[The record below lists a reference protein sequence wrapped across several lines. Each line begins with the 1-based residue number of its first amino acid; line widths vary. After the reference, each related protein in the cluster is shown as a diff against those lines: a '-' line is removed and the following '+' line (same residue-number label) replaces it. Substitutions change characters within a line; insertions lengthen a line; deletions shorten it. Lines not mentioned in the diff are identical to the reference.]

1 MHQIA
6 VGLAELGHEVT
17 FLSCSG
23 VMEFR
28 CNVSESFGRPLALA
42 ANPSDC
48 ARCIGNLRAYQ
59 KLSRESQISWVE
71 ADELLEPIRQVV
83 DQELQEVRMALE
95 SHKDYTSPTTGVT
108 PTNLA
113 LYETFLRFKLSSSA
127 TLTAEQLEYQLA
139 FALNACIMSHVAK
152 SLSKSYRPEVVIAF
166 SPQYSAVGAVVE
178 VFEALAARTY
188 FVESSAALNERY
200 SHVRIWNWSEFGL
213 ANPRMADFD
222 SLGELNI
229 GDSYEQRIKRHFEI
243 IEKGASFSVYSPKEK
258 ADLSPRTVFSIP
270 DQCRYA
276 LLSMSSSDELRAAQ
290 VIGRFES
297 PRNHPKVFPSQIE
310 WLKETIAWF
319 RDRPQAYLVVR
330 PHPRDFSTQREPEVA
345 QHAATIAQVLA
356 NLPPNVVVDS
366 PSSPLPLWSY
376 FKEVSALI
384 TGWSSTALEAL
395 HNGVPVVTYDSA
407 ITSFPATLSASGS
420 SKKEYFENLDKAMF
434 AIPGLS
440 PQREQLKKW
449 MFHNYFSQTIELTG
463 RPLEASRVKYRIID
477 RALNGIDYFAP
488 RIFDLFEQALL
499 KSRKSI
505 STRIAASRL
514 IAKEIKSSND

>member
-200 SHVRIWNWSEFGL
+200 SHVRIWNWSEFG
-213 ANPRMADFD
+213 
-222 SLGELNI
+222 
-229 GDSYEQRIKRHFEI
+229 
-243 IEKGASFSVYSPKEK
+243 
-258 ADLSPRTVFSIP
+258 
-270 DQCRYA
+270 
-276 LLSMSSSDELRAAQ
+276 
-290 VIGRFES
+290 
-297 PRNHPKVFPSQIE
+297 
-310 WLKETIAWF
+310 
-319 RDRPQAYLVVR
+319 
-330 PHPRDFSTQREPEVA
+330 
-345 QHAATIAQVLA
+345 
-356 NLPPNVVVDS
+356 
-366 PSSPLPLWSY
+366 
-376 FKEVSALI
+376 
-384 TGWSSTALEAL
+384 
-395 HNGVPVVTYDSA
+395 
-407 ITSFPATLSASGS
+407 
-420 SKKEYFENLDKAMF
+420 
-434 AIPGLS
+434 
-440 PQREQLKKW
+440 
-449 MFHNYFSQTIELTG
+449 
-463 RPLEASRVKYRIID
+463 
-477 RALNGIDYFAP
+477 
-488 RIFDLFEQALL
+488 
-499 KSRKSI
+499 
-505 STRIAASRL
+505 
-514 IAKEIKSSND
+514 